1 MASVNAPSSVN
12 KDGTREDLEFH
23 DDVFR
28 IKTSGY
34 TILRGVWSAAQCAA
48 ARDRLDQLR
57 DDHLVS
63 QGKPAGSQIGFST
76 GHLYN
81 KGAVFEGVYQAA
93 RVLRL
98 VRHFLGTDATIMSLG
113 DMGITGTIM
122 APQPPRPRHWGDE
135 SGLHNDG
142 SVTGA
147 YQGVGSPA
155 DERQRITSH
164 VLYMQAI
171 WCLSEFSKEHGGTVY
186 VPGSH
191 LVSAMPVPPAPVPGQ
206 TNVVGQPGD
215 VFLYTTALWHA
226 SGINTSPQPR
236 YAILSGWTRPWLA
249 RLNKPPPKPAVFARA
264 LAKDSNA
271 EAIFGKMM
279 PGPGSTEE
287 SIAEAAAAH
296 LLLQLNSD
304 VGKAKALLDLV
315 FCKL

>member
-1 MASVNAPSSVN
+1 MSP
-12 KDGTREDLEFH
+12 EDLEFQ

-28 IKTSGY
+28 VKTNGF

-48 ARDRLDQLR
+48 ARERLDHLR
-57 DDHLVS
+57 DEELLS
-63 QGKPAGSQIGFST
+63 QGKAVGSEIGFST

-81 KGAVFEGVYQAA
+81 KGEQFEGVYQAP

-98 VRHFLGTDATIMSLG
+98 VRHFLGSDATIMSLG

-122 APQPPRPRHWGDE
+122 APQSPRPRVWGDE

-147 YQGVGSPA
+147 YQGIGSPA

-206 TNVVGQPGD
+206 TNVVGKPGD

-249 RLNKPPPKPAVFARA
+249 RLNKPPPTHEVLERA
-264 LAKDSNA
+264 LAKDGNA

-287 SIAEAAAAH
+287 AIAEAAAAH
-296 LLLQLNSD
+296 LLLQVNSD
-304 VGKAKALLDLV
+304 AAKAKALV
-315 FCKL
+315 EAVASKL